1 MTTAPAAAAGTGA
14 GAAEDA
20 GGLDGYADYGDWIH
34 PVHHSTPGGH
44 LVLPGA
50 RLKWYDI
57 RAAGQEETPD
67 VSAAAREFLRAE
79 TAAGV
84 LEFHRELGYVL
95 LHRCGADYYVMQV
108 CVWRDRNE
116 LVQAIYARDGGGWQ
130 PYEQEPG
137 LQLATQDVVELDVTA
152 HERRAWSV
160 YLRSARDTAAKRAYL
175 DDFDTERDVG

>member
-1 MTTAPAAAAGTGA
+1 MTPAPDAAAVA
-14 GAAEDA
+14 AAEDVA
-20 GGLDGYADYGDWIH
+20 GPDGLDGYADFGDWTH
-34 PVHHSTPGGH
+34 PVSHSVPGGH

-57 RAAGQEETPD
+57 RVAGQPESPE
-67 VSAAAREFLRAE
+67 VSDGAREFLRAE
-79 TAAGV
+79 TAAGL
-84 LEFHRELGYVL
+84 LEFRRELGYVL
-95 LHRCGADYYVMQV
+95 LHRCGAAFHVMQV

-130 PYEQEPG
+130 PYEQEAG

-175 DDFDTERDVG
+175 DDFDAERDVG